1 MGFLDCEGGIS
12 LYFEQEGNG
21 FPLLLISGLSGG
33 CWSWY
38 GQFPYFAQHYRTL
51 TYDNRGAGR
60 SSIPPGPY
68 TMKQF
73 AADAL
78 CLLDHL
84 GIERTLVM
92 GLSMGGMIAQELA
105 LLAPSRIVAMALG
118 CTHFGG
124 ERRVGPSP
132 EVMSV
137 LVSNDGLT
145 QAQIIDKNLPLF
157 LSPRCLT
164 EDPEA
169 VEAYRRA
176 QLSAPL
182 QPDHALRAQLA
193 AIAGFDCRERLS
205 QMRIPA
211 LVITG
216 TEDRLVPKE
225 NAHMLAGA
233 IPRCELA
240 ELPGVG
246 HALHAECPSLLNELV
261 HRYFQRQIQRPT
273 S

>member
-1 MGFLDCEGGIS
+1 MGFLDCEGGVS
-12 LYFEQEGNG
+12 LHFEQEGNG

-38 GQFPYFAQHYRTL
+38 GQVPYFAQHYRTV
-51 TYDNRGAGR
+51 TFDNRGAGR
-60 SSIPPGPY
+60 SSIPPGSY

-73 AADAL
+73 ADDAL

-84 GIERTLVM
+84 DIERTLVM

-105 LLAPSRIVAMALG
+105 LSAPSRIAALALG

-124 ERRVGPSP
+124 EKRVGPSP
-132 EVMSV
+132 EAMSI
-137 LVSNDGLT
+137 LLNNDGLT

-157 LSPRCLT
+157 LSPQCLA
-164 EDPEA
+164 EDPGA

-182 QPDHALRAQLA
+182 QPDDAFRAQLA
-193 AIAGFDCRERLS
+193 AIAGFDCGERLG
-205 QMRIPA
+205 QMRIPT

-225 NAHMLAGA
+225 NAHRLAGA
-233 IPRCELA
+233 IPRSELA
-240 ELPGVG
+240 EFPGVG
-246 HALHAECPSLLNELV
+246 HALHAECPFLLNELV
-261 HRYFQRQIQRPT
+261 HRYFQRQILRPA